1 MIHWELN
8 RALSLNFAL
17 LFSNCWL
24 ILRTCAHSDR
34 GGVGFTYCF
43 ELLENVMSLPPNLVR
58 HLGKI
63 MLQWSP
69 LWLATTAVTTALG
82 FAYVT
87 FVKEEVWVASQA
99 MIVRDEIGGTMNRQ
113 GRFDNKEALK
123 AALDTILEVARNP
136 QVVQQA
142 LLTQLPPDSP
152 PLSEKDIN
160 NFIGGQLAVRSPKGS
175 EFGTTEI
182 FYVDVRHNDQQ
193 QAIELNKAICTSLE
207 KRLQDI
213 RMSRYDG
220 IERELEYALEIAKEQ
235 RAIATEQL
243 KKIESDV
250 GDNLTDLRS
259 LTDSPSAGGTAK
271 MIVDQLTSERRQV
284 EVQNRQLQEDLRFL
298 QNLEDDPAR
307 VLVAPSNVLN
317 SQPGLKRLCEGLVDS
332 QIQELQLTG
341 RYTDEHPAVRAAK
354 FSRQAIRQQLSTELQ
369 LARNTLETEINVSE
383 QRVKLLDDQIKAAQ
397 KRISELADI
406 RADYANILGEV
417 RNRSTI
423 IEQIEKDLAVA
434 ESNRRAAGQS
444 SLVTRI
450 DAPVLSD
457 KPVGPGTKT
466 ILLAAMMAG
475 LLSGIGLILL
485 IAPIDLGIKHGRRWS
500 DHIYAANQAMN
511 RNSDTSSVASPNP
524 QQTNPQQPDT
534 QPVSPAA
541 PSFATA
547 AAVTS
552 AQNPFAN
559 ALESTLAQAQA
570 VAKTVK
576 SVTAAATQAINSKI
590 EPITRRATS
599 IPASTATNIA
609 TNTATNTSTNTAS
622 SAPVNTPAQP
632 TVKPT
637 TDSVPNITPVSAT
650 ALKQENLV
658 QKKADTQPI
667 ATKPPTSKPPTQK
680 LPAQNSPVKNS
691 PAENLPAQK
700 SSVPNSPAQKSPPPK
715 PPVPKSAVNAAP
727 ISTANSTTT
736 NSTTTTN
743 TTTTNSSTNTTTAS
757 ARSSEL
763 LSYPISPATR
773 PSELASAIQPPAAL
787 VRAVQVAN
795 QVGGPIKLESP
806 NKISDTTPVASP
818 SAKPAASPSKPRNS
832 DEPASDSSS
841 ASERRTRPRQ
851 PPAAI
856 FAEAIE
862 GKVFGFSEPSK
873 IAT

>member
-1 MIHWELN
+1 
-8 RALSLNFAL
+8 
-17 LFSNCWL
+17 
-24 ILRTCAHSDR
+24 
-34 GGVGFTYCF
+34 
-43 ELLENVMSLPPNLVR
+43 MSLPPNLVR

-142 LLTQLPPDSP
+142 LMTQLPPGSP

-160 NFIGGQLAVRSPKGS
+160 SFIGGQLAVRSPKGS

-354 FSRQAIRQQLSTELQ
+354 FSRQAIRQQLSTELR
-369 LARNTLETEINVSE
+369 LARSTLETEINVSE

-457 KPVGPGTKT
+457 KPIGPGTKT

-500 DHIYAANQAMN
+500 DHIYAANQALN
-511 RNSDTSSVASPNP
+511 RNSDTSSMGSSTAQP
-524 QQTNPQQPDT
+524 TNTQPTTPQQPDT

-552 AQNPFAN
+552 VQNPFAN
-559 ALESTLAQAQA
+559 VLESTLAQAQA

-576 SVTAAATQAINSKI
+576 SVTAAAAQVINSKI
-590 EPITRRATS
+590 EPIKRRATS
-599 IPASTATNIA
+599 IPASTATS
-609 TNTATNTSTNTAS
+609 TATSTSAEIAPNPAPNAPEN
-622 SAPVNTPAQP
+622 APVNAPVQTAA
-632 TVKPT
+632 KPT
-637 TDSVPNITPVSAT
+637 ADPVPNTTPVSVT
-650 ALKQENLV
+650 ALKQEKLV
-658 QKKADTQPI
+658 KEKPDTQPLS
-667 ATKPPTSKPPTQK
+667 TKPPIPKTSTQK
-680 LPAQNSPVKNS
+680 LPAQNSP
-691 PAENLPAQK
+691 AQ
-700 SSVPNSPAQKSPPPK
+700 NSPAQKSPSQNLLAQKSPEQKSPEPNLPTSKTPTQKSSTEK
-715 PPVPKSAVNAAP
+715 PAVNAAP
-727 ISTANSTTT
+727 ISTAKSTTAK
-736 NSTTTTN
+736 
-743 TTTTNSSTNTTTAS
+743 SSTNTTTAS

-763 LSYPISPATR
+763 LSCPISTDTR
-773 PSELASAIQPPAAL
+773 PSDLASSIQPPAAL
-787 VRAVQVAN
+787 VRAVQAAN
-795 QVGGPIKLESP
+795 QVGGPIKLETP

-818 SAKPAASPSKPRNS
+818 NSKAGASPSKPRNS
-832 DEPASDSSS
+832 DEPASESSS

-856 FAEAIE
+856 FAGAIE
-862 GKVFGFSEPSK
+862 GKVLGFGESSK

>member
-1 MIHWELN
+1 
-8 RALSLNFAL
+8 
-17 LFSNCWL
+17 
-24 ILRTCAHSDR
+24 
-34 GGVGFTYCF
+34 
-43 ELLENVMSLPPNLVR
+43 MSLPPNLVR

-142 LLTQLPPDSP
+142 LMTQLPPGSP

-160 NFIGGQLAVRSPKGS
+160 SFIGSQLAVRSPKGS
-175 EFGTTEI
+175 EFGATEI

-369 LARNTLETEINVSE
+369 LARKTLETEINVSE

-397 KRISELADI
+397 NRISELADI

-511 RNSDTSSVASPNP
+511 RNSDTSSVASSNS
-524 QQTNPQQPDT
+524 QPPST
-534 QPVSPAA
+534 QPPSTQIASSTLLTPQLDSPTA
-541 PSFATA
+541 PSFASS

-559 ALESTLAQAQA
+559 VLESTLAQAQA

-576 SVTAAATQAINSKI
+576 SVTAAAAKAINSKI
-590 EPITRRATS
+590 EPVTRRTTS
-599 IPASTATNIA
+599 VPVSAS
-609 TNTATNTSTNTAS
+609 TNTATSSTANAPAETTA
-622 SAPVNTPAQP
+622 
-632 TVKPT
+632 KPT
-637 TDSVPNITPVSAT
+637 ANPEPSTAPVSAT
-650 ALKQENLV
+650 ALKKENLV
-658 QKKADTQPI
+658 QDKPDTQPLS
-667 ATKPPTSKPPTQK
+667 AKPLTPKTSAQK
-680 LPAQNSPVKNS
+680 LPAQNAPIQNAPIQNLPVQNLPVQNAPVQNS
-691 PAENLPAQK
+691 PTSK
-700 SSVPNSPAQKSPPPK
+700 SSPPK
-715 PPVPKSAVNAAP
+715 PAVNAAP
-727 ISTANSTTT
+727 ISPPNSTTANSSA
-736 NSTTTTN
+736 NA
-743 TTTTNSSTNTTTAS
+743 TTAS

-763 LSYPISPATR
+763 VSCPISPDIR
-773 PSELASAIQPPAAL
+773 PSDLASAIQPPAAL
-787 VRAVQVAN
+787 VRAVQAAN
-795 QVGGPIKLESP
+795 QVGGPIKLETP

-818 SAKPAASPSKPRNS
+818 SSKPAASPSKPRNS
-832 DEPASDSSS
+832 DEPATESSS
-841 ASERRTRPRQ
+841 ASDRRTRPRQ

-862 GKVFGFSEPSK
+862 GKVFGFSESSK

>member
-1 MIHWELN
+1 
-8 RALSLNFAL
+8 
-17 LFSNCWL
+17 
-24 ILRTCAHSDR
+24 
-34 GGVGFTYCF
+34 
-43 ELLENVMSLPPNLVR
+43 MSLPPNLVR

-142 LLTQLPPDSP
+142 LMTQLPPGSP

-160 NFIGGQLAVRSPKGS
+160 SFIGGQLAVRSPKGS

-354 FSRQAIRQQLSTELQ
+354 FSRQAIRQQLSTELR
-369 LARNTLETEINVSE
+369 LARSTLETEINVSE

-457 KPVGPGTKT
+457 KPIGPGTKT

-511 RNSDTSSVASPNP
+511 RNSDTSSVASSNTQP
-524 QQTNPQQPDT
+524 TNTQQPDT

-552 AQNPFAN
+552 VQNPFAN
-559 ALESTLAQAQA
+559 VLESTLAQAQA

-576 SVTAAATQAINSKI
+576 SVTAAAAQAINSKI
-590 EPITRRATS
+590 EPIKRRATS
-599 IPASTATNIA
+599 IPASTATSTA
-609 TNTATNTSTNTAS
+609 TNTATDIATNIATN
-622 SAPVNTPAQP
+622 APVNEPAQ
-632 TVKPT
+632 TIAKPT
-637 TDSVPNITPVSAT
+637 ADPVHNTTPVSAT
-650 ALKQENLV
+650 VLKQEKLV
-658 QKKADTQPI
+658 KEKPDTQPLS
-667 ATKPPTSKPPTQK
+667 TKPPIPKPSTQK
-680 LPAQNSPVKNS
+680 LPAQNSP
-691 PAENLPAQK
+691 AQ
-700 SSVPNSPAQKSPPPK
+700 NSPAQKSPTQNLPTQKSPEPNLPTSKTPTQKSPTEK
-715 PPVPKSAVNAAP
+715 PAVNAAP
-727 ISTANSTTT
+727 ISTANSTTAK
-736 NSTTTTN
+736 
-743 TTTTNSSTNTTTAS
+743 SSTNTTTAS

-763 LSYPISPATR
+763 LSCPISTDTR
-773 PSELASAIQPPAAL
+773 PSDLASAIQPPAAL
-787 VRAVQVAN
+787 VRAVQAAN
-795 QVGGPIKLESP
+795 QVGGPIKLETP

-818 SAKPAASPSKPRNS
+818 NSKAGASPSKPRNS
-832 DEPASDSSS
+832 DEPASESSS
-841 ASERRTRPRQ
+841 ASDRRTRPRQ

-862 GKVFGFSEPSK
+862 GKVFGFSDSSK

>member
-1 MIHWELN
+1 
-8 RALSLNFAL
+8 
-17 LFSNCWL
+17 
-24 ILRTCAHSDR
+24 
-34 GGVGFTYCF
+34 
-43 ELLENVMSLPPNLVR
+43 MSLPPNLVR

-142 LLTQLPPDSP
+142 LMTQLPPGSP

-160 NFIGGQLAVRSPKGS
+160 SFIGGQLAVRSPKGS

-354 FSRQAIRQQLSTELQ
+354 FSRQAIRQQLSTELR
-369 LARNTLETEINVSE
+369 LARSTLETEINVSE

-457 KPVGPGTKT
+457 KPIGPGTKT

-475 LLSGIGLILL
+475 LLSGVGLILL

-511 RNSDTSSVASPNP
+511 RNSDTSAVASSNP
-524 QQTNPQQPDT
+524 PQTSPQQPDT

-552 AQNPFAN
+552 PQNPFAN
-559 ALESTLAQAQA
+559 VLESTLAQAQA

-576 SVTAAATQAINSKI
+576 SVTAAAAQAINSKI
-590 EPITRRATS
+590 EPIKRRATN
-599 IPASTATNIA
+599 IPASTATNTATDIA
-609 TNTATNTSTNTAS
+609 TSTETKTATD
-622 SAPVNTPAQP
+622 APVNAPAQ
-632 TVKPT
+632 TAAKPT
-637 TDSVPNITPVSAT
+637 ADPVPNTTAVSAT
-650 ALKQENLV
+650 ALKQEKLV
-658 QKKADTQPI
+658 KEKPDTQPLS
-667 ATKPPTSKPPTQK
+667 TKPPIPKPSAQK
-680 LPAQNSPVKNS
+680 LPAQNSPAQTSAAQKS
-691 PAENLPAQK
+691 PAQNLPAQK
-700 SSVPNSPAQKSPPPK
+700 SPEPNLPTSKTPTQKSPTPK
-715 PPVPKSAVNAAP
+715 PAVNAASP
-727 ISTANSTTT
+727 STANSTTA
-736 NSTTTTN
+736 NSTTAK
-743 TTTTNSSTNTTTAS
+743 SSTNTTTAS

-763 LSYPISPATR
+763 LSCSISPDTR
-773 PSELASAIQPPAAL
+773 PSDLASSIQPPAAL
-787 VRAVQVAN
+787 VRAVQAAN
-795 QVGGPIKLESP
+795 QVGGPIKLETP

-818 SAKPAASPSKPRNS
+818 SSKPAPSPSKPRNS
-832 DEPASDSSS
+832 DEPATESSNASD
-841 ASERRTRPRQ
+841 RRTRPRQ

-856 FAEAIE
+856 FAGAIE
-862 GKVFGFSEPSK
+862 GKVLGFGESSK